1 MKKSIAVIGL
11 GRFGLSLVESLSKQD
26 VELVALD
33 ERIERVER
41 ASQYTDYT
49 IVCDST
55 NEEALREAGI
65 QNMDHVVV
73 AIGQAEDLNV
83 STTMITIIK
92 LKKLGIPKI
101 TVRLDDETFI
111 ETMELIGATEVIFP
125 LKIASE
131 RFANKISSNSI
142 IDYFNM
148 TDEFDAYEIGLN
160 ENFKS
165 LPIME
170 LDSRTK
176 YMINILLIKRNG
188 EMKVPNR
195 DDVLQAN
202 DSIFIFGRRKDV
214 NKIVRFFEGY
224 IIK

>member
-1 MKKSIAVIGL
+1 MKKNIAVIGL
-11 GRFGLSLVESLSKQD
+11 GRFGLSLVEALSKQD
-26 VELVALD
+26 VELVAVD
-33 ERIERVER
+33 EKLERVEK
-41 ASQYTDYT
+41 ASQFTDYT
-49 IVCDST
+49 VVCDST

-73 AIGQAEDLNV
+73 AMGQAEDLNV

-101 TVRLDDETFI
+101 TVRLDDETFV

-148 TDEFDAYEIGLN
+148 TDDFDAYEVGLSDT
-160 ENFKS
+160 FKE
-165 LPIME
+165 LPIID
-170 LDSRTK
+170 LNSRTK
-176 YMINILLIKRNG
+176 YMINILLIKRD
-188 EMKVPNR
+188 EKLIVPSRN
-195 DDVLQAN
+195 DVLIAN

-214 NKIVRFFEGY
+214 NKIVSFFEGH
-224 IIK
+224 IVK